1 MNAAKHGRLDRT
13 RIGIGT
19 LLLALAAVAGFALG
33 GASLAMAQAE
43 EGTTPPESETV
54 WETTTEEQ
62 DPASEGTE
70 AGEKSGVTLSAEPF
84 HYTAPIVDS
93 LFSVGPAEFL
103 GIDMPADP
111 PDAKAVRLVGTIQVE
126 GKGDIMVRL
135 FRGPEYQNWLKK
147 RGGRKADPYWTSKRL
162 RTIHMDHPLVP
173 GTPVVLLIDNGYSV
187 RTPKRVKTRLQ
198 IQYERT
204 GAAPATTASGT
215 HAPVEDDFIVPR
227 SDTEEVVP
235 PPPPPPP
242 SDAGGE

>member
-1 MNAAKHGRLDRT
+1 MDAAKHGRLDRRA
-13 RIGIGT
+13 RIGMGT

-33 GASLAMAQAE
+33 GASLALAQTE
-43 EGTTPPESETV
+43 EGTIPPESD

-62 DPASEGTE
+62 DPASEGAE
-70 AGEKSGVTLSAEPF
+70 PGEKAGVTLSAEPF

-198 IQYERT
+198 IQYERS

-242 SDAGGE
+242 SDGGE